1 MCAGSIPAEGTQYLM
16 LIGFTHLK
24 NGLSDMP
31 EKKEEP
37 PKSTK
42 RRRFASEEE
51 AKEALLKRLEK
62 RPRVPPDHP
71 IFSKG
76 FLIGGV
82 IIAGRS
88 KKVEPK
94 ESSEEPSSDKQE

>member
-1 MCAGSIPAEGTQYLM
+1 MCAGSIPAEGTQYLI

-31 EKKEEP
+31 KKKEDP

-94 ESSEEPSSDKQE
+94 EDSEGQSSDKQE